1 MLCLTPIAL
10 LTLFLLHK
18 TLRKGIIIG
27 RKTWESALGFA
38 EEIIYN
44 KKLLLLLQILIMNL
58 KDFTKKL
65 IYLGKLV

>member
-10 LTLFLLHK
+10 LTLFLLYK

-27 RKTWESALGFA
+27 RKTWEGAGGFA

-44 KKLLLLLQILIMNL
+44 IKTVASFANFDYEFKRFYEN
-58 KDFTKKL
+58 
-65 IYLGKLV
+65 LGKLI